1 MFLKSL
7 FHSPIGD
14 IGLLADEENILSLS
28 FTNQTFEGLK
38 TKKSDERF
46 KELSLQLNQYF
57 FEGLKVF
64 NIQYKLSSSDFN
76 MKVYQE
82 MKKIKYGK
90 TLSYSAIAEKIGRH
104 KAFRAVGTSCGK
116 NPLPIIIPCHRVL
129 AKNGLGG
136 FTGGLEIKKFLL
148 TLERN

>member
-46 KELSLQLNQYF
+46 KELSLQLYQYF

-64 NIQYKLSSSDFN
+64 NIQYKLSSSDFS

>member
-14 IGLLADEENILSLS
+14 IGLLADEDNILSLS

-64 NIQYKLSSSDFN
+64 NIQYKLSTSDFS

>member
-28 FTNQTFEGLK
+28 FTNQTFKGLK

-64 NIQYKLSSSDFN
+64 NIQYKLSSSDFS

>member
-1 MFLKSL
+1 MLLKSL

-28 FTNQTFEGLK
+28 FTNKTFEGLE

-64 NIQYKLSSSDFN
+64 NLQYKLSSTDFS
-76 MKVYQE
+76 MRVYQE

-90 TLSYSAIAEKIGRH
+90 TLSYSAIAKKIGRH
-104 KAFRAVGTSCGK
+104 KAFRG
-116 NPLPIIIPCHRVL
+116 
-129 AKNGLGG
+129 
-136 FTGGLEIKKFLL
+136 
-148 TLERN
+148 

>member
-1 MFLKSL
+1 MLLKSL

-28 FTNQTFEGLK
+28 FTNQTFEGLE

-46 KELSLQLNQYF
+46 KELSFQLNQYF

-64 NIQYKLSSSDFN
+64 NLQYKLSSTDFS
-76 MKVYQE
+76 MRVYQE

-90 TLSYSAIAEKIGRH
+90 TLSYSAIAKKIGRH

-116 NPLPIIIPCHRVL
+116 NPLPILIPCHRVL

-136 FTGGLEIKKFLL
+136 FTGGLDIKKFLL